1 VTSPPETFQ
10 FGVVPYRFGQAG
22 AVEIMLVTS
31 RDTGRWVIPKGWP
44 IDGLEPHLSAAREA
58 YEEAGLIGIT
68 SEIELGHFR
77 YLKKRK
83 QSDDADV
90 LLRVFPMV
98 VEVQLEDWPERAWR
112 NTRWFA
118 AEEAAQSVEEE
129 GLADIIRRFARHMGL
144 LPR

>member
-1 VTSPPETFQ
+1 MTSLAETFQ
-10 FGVVPYRFGQAG
+10 FGVVPYRFGSG
-22 AVEIMLVTS
+22 GTVEVMLVTS

-68 SEIELGHFR
+68 SETELGHFR

-83 QSDDADV
+83 QNPDV
-90 LLRVFPMV
+90 AVVLRVFPMA

-112 NTRWFA
+112 NTRWFS
-118 AEEAAQSVEEE
+118 AEEAAQSVEED

-144 LPR
+144 TAC